1 MRLPTILLPGPT
13 RLRLTTLTATTERI
27 ILDLTAT
34 QTSAHCPTCAAEA
47 THIHSYYQRTVADLP
62 WASLPVQL
70 RLHVRRFLCGNV
82 VCPRVTFS
90 EPLPEVVAPFAR
102 RSRRLADEQRRLGLD
117 VGGEL
122 GARIAHRHGM
132 PVSPDTLL
140 RLARRARLPERPT
153 PHALGVDEWAYR
165 KGQDY
170 KTILVDLDTH
180 RPVDLLPEYTAAAFA
195 TWLEEHPGV
204 EIIARDRAGTF
215 ADGATQGAPEAVQVA
230 DRFHLMKNLRE
241 ALEPILDRFTVARQ
255 AAADMLADAGSAP
268 APAEAPSVVETQAA
282 LLVEVEAPR
291 PLPASGIPRPP
302 YLEHHQQ
309 QLRTKRKEWYDQVVA
324 LHQAGKGIRTIAR
337 ELHMNRQTVR
347 RFVLAGGFPER
358 APRPAVPSKLD
369 PYAPYLE
376 ERWSMGE
383 TNGRQLWR
391 EIQAQGFSG
400 SLALVARWARRQ
412 RMLAPPPPA
421 PVARRIGRPP
431 VQRAAPRRAA
441 PLPARQVVWW
451 LLRSP
456 DRLKPSIPALLAQ
469 MEQATPA
476 FGRLERL
483 AHRFTEMVRERQ
495 GEQLDLWLEQAST
508 SDFPELVSF
517 ATGIKRDYAAVKAA
531 LHSPYSTGPVEGN
544 INRLKCI
551 KRSMYGR
558 ANFDLLRQRVLAG

>member
-1 MRLPTILLPGPT
+1 MHLPNVLLPGPT
-13 RLRLTTLTATTERI
+13 QLRLTTLTATTERI

-34 QTSAHCPTCAAEA
+34 QTSARCPTCAAFA
-47 THIHSYYQRTVADLP
+47 THIHSHYQRTVADLP
-62 WASLPVQL
+62 WASLPVHL
-70 RLHVRRFLCGNV
+70 HLHVRRFLCANV
-82 VCPRVTFS
+82 ACPRVTFS

-102 RSRRLADEQRRLGLD
+102 RSTRLADEQRRLGLD

-122 GARIAHRHGM
+122 GARIAQRQGM
-132 PVSPDTLL
+132 SVSPDTLL

-165 KGQDY
+165 LGQDY

-180 RPVDLLPEYTAAAFA
+180 RPVDLLPSSTAAAFA
-195 TWLEEHPGV
+195 TWLEDHGGV

-215 ADGATQGAPEAVQVA
+215 ADGATQGAPDAIQVA

-241 ALEPILDRFTVARQ
+241 ALEPILDRLTAARQ

-268 APAEAPSVVETQAA
+268 APTEAPSVVETKAA
-282 LLVEVEAPR
+282 LLLEAEAPR

-302 YLEHHQQ
+302 YLERHQQ
-309 QLRTKRKEWYDQVVA
+309 QLRAKRKEWYDQVVA
-324 LHQAGKGIRTIAR
+324 LHQAGKGVRTIAR

-369 PYAPYLE
+369 PYAAYLE
-376 ERWSMGE
+376 QRWRVGQ
-383 TNGRQLWR
+383 TNGRQLWH
-391 EIQAQGFSG
+391 EIQAQGFTG

-421 PVARRIGRPP
+421 PLRVRIGRPP
-431 VQRAAPRRAA
+431 VQRVAPRRPAA
-441 PLPARQVVWW
+441 LEARQVVWW
-451 LLRSP
+451 LLRRPEALSS
-456 DRLKPSIPALLAQ
+456 SIQGLLEK
-469 MEQATPA
+469 MEHVSPA
-476 FGRLERL
+476 FGSLVRL
-483 AHRFTEMVRERQ
+483 AQAFTQMLRERKV
-495 GEQLDLWLEQAST
+495 EHLDTWLEQAS
-508 SDFPELVSF
+508 SSEFRELVSF

-544 INRLKCI
+544 INRLKFI